1 MDRDTAGRQG
11 TGRFL
16 GVSGPTVD
24 IAGAARATG
33 LSVKAIRGRVER
45 GSLPCELVG
54 GRRRIPVKALLDAGL
69 LVTDTRDA
77 AAPRATIDAAALLR
91 RLEEQAEEIGRL
103 RAEVAALRARVG

>member
-1 MDRDTAGRQG
+1 MT
-11 TGRFL
+11 
-16 GVSGPTVD
+16 GPTVD

-54 GRRRIPVKALLDAGL
+54 GRRRIPVRALLEAGL
-69 LVTDTRDA
+69 LVTDKRE
-77 AAPRATIDAAALLR
+77 AAPQPVTIDVEALLR

-103 RAEVAALRARVG
+103 RAELAALRYRSN